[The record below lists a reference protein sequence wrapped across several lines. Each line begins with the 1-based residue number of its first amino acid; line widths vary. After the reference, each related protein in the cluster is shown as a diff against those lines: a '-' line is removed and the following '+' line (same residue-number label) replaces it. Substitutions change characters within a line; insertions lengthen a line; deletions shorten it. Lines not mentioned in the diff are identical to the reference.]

1 MNKNFRK
8 HVLSL
13 AATALLAVTA
23 GAAQAAPVVLI
34 DWSPVAT
41 GGTATSNYW
50 NNVYSNQHFYERVRF
65 TADTLVSGMD
75 IFNGVNYGGLGSAVT
90 VSIRAGGGTV
100 PGAELLA
107 YSTTVSVDDSSGTAT
122 SGQQRLHADFA
133 AFLMQ
138 GGQDY
143 WIGMSGVGATLTQTG
158 LTGVVGGDGRMA
170 QFNGA
175 NYSASVSIGD
185 MAFRLYG
192 EAAAATVP
200 EPASLA
206 LVSLGLA
213 GAVAARRRRRAG

>member
-8 HVLSL
+8 HLLSL
-13 AATALLAVTA
+13 SAAGLLAVAA
-23 GAAQAAPVVLI
+23 GAASAAPVVLI
-34 DWSPVAT
+34 DWSPAAT
-41 GGTATSNYW
+41 AGTVTNNSW
-50 NNVYSNQHFYERVRF
+50 TNVYSSQHFYEKVRF
-65 TADTLVSGMD
+65 AANTLVSGMD
-75 IFNGVNYGGLGSAVT
+75 IFNGATWGGLGSGVM
-90 VSIRAGGGTV
+90 VSIRAGGTAV

-122 SGQQRLHADFA
+122 SAQQRLHADFTP
-133 AFLMQ
+133 FLMQ

-158 LTGVVGGDGRMA
+158 LSGVAGGDGRMA
-170 QFNGA
+170 QFNGVNYTISA
-175 NYSASVSIGD
+175 NIGD

-206 LVSLGLA
+206 LVGLGLV
-213 GAVAARRRRRAG
+213 GAVAARRRRVA